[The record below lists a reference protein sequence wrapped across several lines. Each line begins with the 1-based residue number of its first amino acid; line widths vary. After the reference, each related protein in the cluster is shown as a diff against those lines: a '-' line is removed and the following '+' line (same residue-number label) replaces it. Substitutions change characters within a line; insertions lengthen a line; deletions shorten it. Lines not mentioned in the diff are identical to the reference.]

1 MKDLWTNAC
10 AMRKKVKKE
19 KRDYT
24 ATTKRLELA
33 YYFLSRIEKGR
44 LRKSR
49 NNARAKSGLTS
60 F

>member
-1 MKDLWTNAC
+1 
-10 AMRKKVKKE
+10 MRHEKKVKK
-19 KRDYT
+19 KSKVLKGDYT

-33 YYFLSRIEKGR
+33 HYILSKIGRGR

>member
-1 MKDLWTNAC
+1 
-10 AMRKKVKKE
+10 MRHEKKVKKE

-33 YYFLSRIEKGR
+33 HYFLSRIEEGR